1 MIPKWLQLVTAVS
14 VMLCVLTAGAL
25 AQRGGG
31 GGFRGGGFGGPGGF
45 RGPFGGG
52 GLVGLAMRDDVQ
64 QELQLVDEQQEK
76 VAEVVDETRNQM
88 RDELRDLFSQMG
100 DLSDEERQDRFDQIR
115 SKVEAINASME
126 KRLKKVLLPHQFD
139 RLKQI
144 ELQARIQQRG
154 AAALTSGELAEALDL
169 TEAQREKLEQRAEEV
184 QQELQE
190 QIRQLQ
196 VEARNKILAVLLPE
210 QRAKLDSMMGDQ
222 FDSLDQIPG
231 FGGPGGRGGRGG
243 FRGASRGERER

>member
-1 MIPKWLQLVTAVS
+1 VLIAYPAEQAV
-14 VMLCVLTAGAL
+14 
-25 AQRGGG
+25 AQRGG
-31 GGFRGGGFGGPGGF
+31 GGFRGGGFG
-45 RGPFGGG
+45 GPFGGG

-76 VAEVVDETRNQM
+76 VAEVVDETRNKM

-100 DLSDEERQDRFDQIR
+100 DLSDEERQERFAEIR
-115 SKVEAINASME
+115 SKAESINAAME

-144 ELQARIQQRG
+144 DLQARIQQGG
-154 AAALTSGELAEALDL
+154 AAALTSGERGETLGL
-169 TEAQREKLEQRAEEV
+169 TAAQREKLEQRAEEV

-190 QIRQLQ
+190 QIRQLRI
-196 VEARNKILAVLLPE
+196 EARAKILAVLAPE
-210 QRAKLDSMMGDQ
+210 QRAKLESMMGDQ
-222 FDSLDQIPG
+222 FDALDQGPG

-243 FRGASRGERER
+243 FRGAGQRDRQR